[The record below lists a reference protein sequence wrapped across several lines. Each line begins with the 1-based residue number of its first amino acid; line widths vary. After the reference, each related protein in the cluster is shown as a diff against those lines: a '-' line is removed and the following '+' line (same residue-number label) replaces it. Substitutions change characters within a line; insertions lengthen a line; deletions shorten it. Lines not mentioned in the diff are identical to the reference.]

1 MPLARSEGA
10 MLRRF
15 KTSDRFRSYQC
26 GFTLIEAMTVVT
38 VVGILSALA
47 IPELSRMFARYE
59 LNQSSQA
66 LYNHMMIA
74 QSRAISQ
81 NTMITAAFTS
91 TPGGGGQAAFNGG
104 VPPVIF
110 PQTVTLLLFPPAPQT
125 VGFNSRGRS
134 NTPLATTTIQIA
146 STRYPGMVHS
156 FSLSPAGKTYRCIN
170 QVNPCLQNR

>member
-1 MPLARSEGA
+1 
-10 MLRRF
+10 MLQQF
-15 KTSDRFRSYQC
+15 KTSARFRSDQG
-26 GFTLIEAMTVVT
+26 GFTLLETMVV
-38 VVGILSALA
+38 VSIVGILSALVV
-47 IPELSRMFARYE
+47 PDLRMMFARYQ

-81 NTMITAAFTS
+81 NTMITAAITS
-91 TPGGGGQAAFNGG
+91 NLGGGGQAAFNGG
-104 VPPVIF
+104 VPSVIF
-110 PQTVTLLLFPPAPQT
+110 PQTVTLLLFPAAPAT

-146 STRYPGMVHS
+146 STSYPGMVHS
-156 FSLSPAGKTYRCIN
+156 FSLSPSGKAYRCIQ

>member
-1 MPLARSEGA
+1 
-10 MLRRF
+10 MLRHF
-15 KTSDRFRSYQC
+15 MPFGRFRFSQC
-26 GFTLIEAMTVVT
+26 GFTLIETMTVVT
-38 VVGILSALA
+38 VVGVLSTLA
-47 IPELSRMFARYE
+47 VPELSRMMARYD

-91 TPGGGGQAAFNGG
+91 NPAGGGQATFNGG

-134 NTPLATTTIQIA
+134 NTPLATATIQLA
-146 STRYPGMVHS
+146 SSRYPGMVHS
-156 FSLSPAGKTYRCIN
+156 FSLSPAGKTYRCVD

>member
-1 MPLARSEGA
+1 
-10 MLRRF
+10 MLRHF
-15 KTSDRFRSYQC
+15 TPSGPFRLSQY
-26 GFTLIEAMTVVT
+26 GFTLIETMTVVT
-38 VVGILSALA
+38 VVGVLSALA
-47 IPELSRMFARYE
+47 VPELSRMMARYD

-91 TPGGGGQAAFNGG
+91 NPTGGGQATFNGG

-110 PQTVTLLLFPPAPQT
+110 PPTVTLLLFPPAPQT

-134 NTPLATTTIQIA
+134 NSPLATATIQLA
-146 STRYPGMVHS
+146 STRYPAMVHS
-156 FSLSPAGKTYRCIN
+156 FSLTPAGKTYRCLDL
-170 QVNPCLQNR
+170 VNPCLQNR